1 MFQNQLIMH
10 FYQTLAHRQGLTTT
24 PVEHIAESNRSRYHL
39 PNAAVEYEQCSI
51 TYSNKSTS
59 RQVNIFYYAHLKSI
73 YNIVIIVLKVEV
85 NDENPPNTQETKII
99 FGRDEIDNLFVKSIS
114 EIGSSWNLIG
124 GAEGPSLFYYMTDLK
139 KAYLK
144 ALKRGLNLRAITVVT
159 KDNIFYARDALKY
172 FSEVR
177 HLEGIVGTFVV
188 SDKHYF
194 GTSMM
199 LYNEGKVKIEEGISK
214 PQYPAELCILSTSKE
229 LIYQQQK
236 FFNILWDQAIP
247 AEEKIREIEK
257 LEAPQLKSLD
267 NPFEIQ
273 NLLINLLQSVHKDIW
288 LLVSSYIIFEDIQ
301 RFSNIFTILQSFQK
315 KKEVRILILTTND
328 TQKQFS
334 EKTGFKAEGNFEI
347 RYIDYTGLSN
357 FEVEANT
364 LIAIFDRNKSLA
376 IRFKERKE
384 NTLDSFSKLIE
395 SSVYTVGKDTVMA
408 SILLFERLWYQT
420 KLIQNVKDS
429 VSLQKEFVNLAAHEL
444 RNPIQ
449 PILGLSKFV
458 LDNIKD
464 DEQKEML
471 NIIVKNV
478 TKLMHIT
485 NDIIDL
491 ARIEE
496 KILVL
501 NKEKLDL
508 YPYLLNLINE
518 YQTLLLDNNH
528 IELEFKCNN
537 KVLLDLKDFAK
548 GKPKEYDKKYSEI
561 SADRFRLSQILYNL
575 IDNANKFTSSGIIKI
590 LVEIDEDEVIFSIID
605 KGTGIDKEIL
615 PKLFTKF
622 TTKSFQGT
630 GLGLYICRNIVEAH
644 GGKIWA
650 ENNPEGKGATFSF
663 SLPTNQ
669 N

>member
-1 MFQNQLIMH
+1 M
-10 FYQTLAHRQGLTTT
+10 
-24 PVEHIAESNRSRYHL
+24 
-39 PNAAVEYEQCSI
+39 
-51 TYSNKSTS
+51 
-59 RQVNIFYYAHLKSI
+59 
-73 YNIVIIVLKVEV
+73 
-85 NDENPPNTQETKII
+85 
-99 FGRDEIDNLFVKSIS
+99 
-114 EIGSSWNLIG
+114 
-124 GAEGPSLFYYMTDLK
+124 
-139 KAYLK
+139 
-144 ALKRGLNLRAITVVT
+144 
-159 KDNIFYARDALKY
+159 
-172 FSEVR
+172 
-177 HLEGIVGTFVV
+177 
-188 SDKHYF
+188 
-194 GTSMM
+194 
-199 LYNEGKVKIEEGISK
+199 
-214 PQYPAELCILSTSKE
+214 
-229 LIYQQQK
+229 
-236 FFNILWDQAIP
+236 
-247 AEEKIREIEK
+247 
-257 LEAPQLKSLD
+257 
-267 NPFEIQ
+267 
-273 NLLINLLQSVHKDIW
+273 
-288 LLVSSYIIFEDIQ
+288 
-301 RFSNIFTILQSFQK
+301 
-315 KKEVRILILTTND
+315 ILTSND
-328 TQKQFS
+328 TLKQFS
-334 EKTGFKAEGNFEI
+334 EKTSFKAEDNIEI
-347 RYIDYTGLSN
+347 RYIDYIGLNN

-364 LIAIFDRNKSLA
+364 LIAIFDRNKSVA

-471 NIIVKNV
+471 NIIVKNA

-508 YPYLLNLINE
+508 YSYLLNLISE
-518 YQTLLLDNNH
+518 YQTLLIDNNH

-537 KVLLDLKDFAK
+537 KLLLDLKDVSK
-548 GKPKEYDKKYSEI
+548 NKLKDKDKKYFEI

-575 IDNANKFTSSGIIKI
+575 IDNANKFTSSGVIKI
-590 LVEIDEDEVIFSIID
+590 LVEIGEDKVTFSIID

-630 GLGLYICRNIVEAH
+630 GLGLYICRNLVEAH
-644 GGKIWA
+644 GGKIWG
-650 ENNPEGKGATFSF
+650 ENNVNGNGATFSF
-663 SLPTNQ
+663 SLPINQ
-669 N
+669 G

>member
-1 MFQNQLIMH
+1 M
-10 FYQTLAHRQGLTTT
+10 
-24 PVEHIAESNRSRYHL
+24 
-39 PNAAVEYEQCSI
+39 
-51 TYSNKSTS
+51 
-59 RQVNIFYYAHLKSI
+59 
-73 YNIVIIVLKVEV
+73 
-85 NDENPPNTQETKII
+85 NDENPSNTQETKII
-99 FGRDEIDNLFVKSIS
+99 FGRDEIDNLFVKSVS
-114 EIGSSWNLIG
+114 EIDSTWNLIG

-144 ALKRGLNLRAITVVT
+144 ALKRGVNLRVITVVT
-159 KDNIFYARDALKY
+159 KDNIFYAREALKY

-177 HLEGIVGTFVV
+177 HLDGIVGTFVV
-188 SDKHYF
+188 SDNHYF

-214 PQYPAELCILSTSKE
+214 PQYPVELCILSTSKE

-236 FFNILWDQAIP
+236 FFNILWDQATP

-257 LEAPQLKSLD
+257 LETPQLKSLD

-288 LLVSSYIIFEDIQ
+288 LLVSSYTIFEDIQ
-301 RFSNIFTILQSFQK
+301 RFLNIFTILQSI
-315 KKEVRILILTTND
+315 EVRILILTTND
-328 TQKQFS
+328 TLKKFS
-334 EKTGFKAEGNFEI
+334 EKTNFNAEGNIET
-347 RYIDYTGLSN
+347 RYIDYIGLNN

-364 LIAIFDRNKSLA
+364 LIAIFDRNKSVA

-471 NIIVKNV
+471 NIIVKNA

-508 YPYLLNLINE
+508 YSYLLNLISE
-518 YQTLLLDNNH
+518 YQTLLIDNNH

-537 KVLLDLKDFAK
+537 KLLLDLKDVSK
-548 GKPKEYDKKYSEI
+548 NKLKDKDKKYFEI

-575 IDNANKFTSSGIIKI
+575 IDNANKFTSSGVIKI
-590 LVEIDEDEVIFSIID
+590 LVEIGEDKVTFSIID

-630 GLGLYICRNIVEAH
+630 GLGLYICRNLVEAH
-644 GGKIWA
+644 GGKIWG
-650 ENNPEGKGATFSF
+650 ENNVNGNGATFSF
-663 SLPTNQ
+663 SLPINQ
-669 N
+669 G

>member
-1 MFQNQLIMH
+1 
-10 FYQTLAHRQGLTTT
+10 
-24 PVEHIAESNRSRYHL
+24 
-39 PNAAVEYEQCSI
+39 
-51 TYSNKSTS
+51 
-59 RQVNIFYYAHLKSI
+59 
-73 YNIVIIVLKVEV
+73 
-85 NDENPPNTQETKII
+85 
-99 FGRDEIDNLFVKSIS
+99 
-114 EIGSSWNLIG
+114 
-124 GAEGPSLFYYMTDLK
+124 
-139 KAYLK
+139 
-144 ALKRGLNLRAITVVT
+144 
-159 KDNIFYARDALKY
+159 
-172 FSEVR
+172 
-177 HLEGIVGTFVV
+177 
-188 SDKHYF
+188 
-194 GTSMM
+194 MM
-199 LYNEGKVKIEEGISK
+199 LYNEGKVNIEEGISK
-214 PQYPAELCILSTSKE
+214 PQYPAELCILSTSRE

-257 LEAPQLKSLD
+257 LETPQLKSLD

-273 NLLINLLQSVHKDIW
+273 NLLINLFQSVHKDIW
-288 LLVSSYIIFEDIQ
+288 ILVSSYAIFEDIQ
-301 RFSNIFTILQSFQK
+301 RFLNIFTILQSFQK
-315 KKEVRILILTTND
+315 RIEVRILILTTND
-328 TQKQFS
+328 TLKKFS
-334 EKTGFKAEGNFEI
+334 EKTSFNAEGNIET
-347 RYIDYTGLSN
+347 RYIDYIGLNN
-357 FEVEANT
+357 FEVETNT
-364 LIAIFDRNKSLA
+364 LMAIFDKNKSLA

-384 NTLDSFSKLIE
+384 NALDSFSQLIE

-408 SILLFERLWYQT
+408 SIILFERLWYQT
-420 KLIQNVKDS
+420 RLIQNVKDS

-471 NIIVKNV
+471 KIIVKNA

-508 YPYLLNLINE
+508 YPYLLNLISE

-537 KVLLDLKDFAK
+537 KSLLDLKDVSKDKLK
-548 GKPKEYDKKYSEI
+548 GHDKKVVLGSEI

-575 IDNANKFTSSGIIKI
+575 IDNANKFTNSGVIKI
-590 LVEIDEDEVIFSIID
+590 LVEIGEDKVIFSIID

-650 ENNPEGKGATFSF
+650 NNNLEGKGATFSF
-663 SLPTNQ
+663 SLPINQ